1 MLVLEPEPVDDA
13 AVVVAA
19 DAVVV
24 EADVDVGADVA
35 VEEARRRGLYVRN
48 GSEGIYLSV
57 L

>member
-1 MLVLEPEPVDDA
+1 MDDA

-19 DAVVV
+19 DAVAVD
-24 EADVDVGADVA
+24 AAVDVGADVA
-35 VEEARRRGLYVRN
+35 DEEARRKGCYVRT

>member
-1 MLVLEPEPVDDA
+1 MDDA

-19 DAVVV
+19 DAVAVD
-24 EADVDVGADVA
+24 ADVDVGADVA
-35 VEEARRRGLYVRN
+35 DEEARRRDLYVRN